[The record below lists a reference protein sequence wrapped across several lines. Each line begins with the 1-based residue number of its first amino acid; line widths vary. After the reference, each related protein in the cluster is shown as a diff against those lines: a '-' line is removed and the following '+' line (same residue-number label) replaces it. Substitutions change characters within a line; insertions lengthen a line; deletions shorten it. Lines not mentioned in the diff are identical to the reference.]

1 LAHYIGGVTVQRT
14 ISDALGVLVGRAFRV
29 SLYDELTTGVAPA
42 LGPSTYP
49 VISAIAR
56 IGPSTASSLA
66 DELGLERSVVSR
78 RAMTLVHAGLLRTT
92 GSPVDRRQVP
102 FELTDR
108 GHDAVRTMRARL
120 DAAVARQ
127 IAPWTA
133 ADRATF
139 AALLARFVDA
149 GPLGTAPGAD

>member
-1 LAHYIGGVTVQRT
+1 VTVQRT
-14 ISDALGVLVGRAFRV
+14 IADALGVVVGRAFRV
-29 SLYDELTTGVAPA
+29 GLYSELTAGVAPD
-42 LGPSTYP
+42 LGPTTYP

-66 DELGLERSVVSR
+66 HELGLERSVVSR
-78 RAMTLVHAGLLRTT
+78 RAMTLVGAGLLETT
-92 GSPVDRRQVP
+92 GTSKDRRQVP

-108 GHDAVRTMRARL
+108 GHEAMHVVRARL

-127 IAPWTA
+127 ISTWSSAEQ
-133 ADRATF
+133 ADF

-149 GPLGTAPGAD
+149 GALGTAPRAE